1 VAGIQWRVTAL
12 VGSTSVVDWA
22 PDGKSLFYRQADKIY
37 AVGMRTGGKNPEFS
51 APKELMSIPHDVD
64 LISIMADGKRT
75 LVTRPVGQH
84 IPSQMGLVLNWQH
97 LVR

>member
-1 VAGIQWRVTAL
+1 V
-12 VGSTSVVDWA
+12 
-22 PDGKSLFYRQADKIY
+22 
-37 AVGMRTGGKNPEFS
+37 RTGGKNPEFS

-84 IPSQMGLVLNWQH
+84 SASQMGLVLNWQH